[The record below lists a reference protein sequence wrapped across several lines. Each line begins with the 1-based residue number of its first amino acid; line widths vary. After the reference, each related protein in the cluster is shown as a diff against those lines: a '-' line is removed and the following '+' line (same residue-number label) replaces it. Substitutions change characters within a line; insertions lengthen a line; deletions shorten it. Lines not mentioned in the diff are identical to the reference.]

1 MINPTLDVGDVFKR
15 TFDSW
20 KAMAWPVTGLTA
32 VMVLPFALL
41 NLFLRPS
48 TGELSN
54 PDEAANFAVQMVLFL
69 GLLLVQVIV
78 QQFYIAA
85 VCKAVVDVQD
95 GRLTATLPQLLES
108 VRANLV
114 GELFATVILMGL
126 GIGFGVL
133 LCIVPGVYLAVI
145 WAVAVPVVV
154 LERMSAM
161 DGLKRSRALVGES
174 WPQVLVVLLL
184 LFILNI
190 ALCDAGPLA
199 SLVNMPLSA
208 IATTQMYL
216 ALTGAAG
223 APAQPVPHAPAFV
236 EVGNEP
242 DGAFWR
248 GDRADFTAAYNL
260 VVDGVRAAAASSG
273 KTVQVGG
280 ADFTESILDAFSKSG
295 NVANGFIAGV
305 TAARLDFFSAHHYDS
320 CSAATL
326 SGAATRLK
334 DFRAQLTAQEAA
346 SVPLHLTE
354 WNIGLGNT
362 CDAAD
367 FASAQSQSFASGF
380 LTLMQDDSIRT
391 ARSVRAGPAR
401 VR

>member
-1 MINPTLDVGDVFKR
+1 MGLDACNVYKDATIRDLSVTPPRVVNGCNHPDIVKRRSWTVNDTSAVDDPAHYDFTKTDLLLAAAARSGARIYLRLGGNDNGGPTDTGDVASFARVHVNLYRHVIGQFK
-15 TFDSW
+15 
-20 KAMAWPVTGLTA
+20 
-32 VMVLPFALL
+32 
-41 NLFLRPS
+41 
-48 TGELSN
+48 
-54 PDEAANFAVQMVLFL
+54 
-69 GLLLVQVIV
+69 
-78 QQFYIAA
+78 
-85 VCKAVVDVQD
+85 
-95 GRLTATLPQLLES
+95 
-108 VRANLV
+108 
-114 GELFATVILMGL
+114 
-126 GIGFGVL
+126 
-133 LCIVPGVYLAVI
+133 
-145 WAVAVPVVV
+145 
-154 LERMSAM
+154 
-161 DGLKRSRALVGES
+161 
-174 WPQVLVVLLL
+174 
-184 LFILNI
+184 
-190 ALCDAGPLA
+190 AG
-199 SLVNMPLSA
+199 
-208 IATTQMYL
+208 
-216 ALTGAAG
+216 
-223 APAQPVPHAPAFV
+223 PVPHAPAFV

>member
-223 APAQPVPHAPAFV
+223 APAQPAA
-236 EVGNEP
+236 EP
-242 DGAFWR
+242 
-248 GDRADFTAAYNL
+248 
-260 VVDGVRAAAASSG
+260 
-273 KTVQVGG
+273 
-280 ADFTESILDAFSKSG
+280 
-295 NVANGFIAGV
+295 
-305 TAARLDFFSAHHYDS
+305 
-320 CSAATL
+320 
-326 SGAATRLK
+326 
-334 DFRAQLTAQEAA
+334 
-346 SVPLHLTE
+346 
-354 WNIGLGNT
+354 
-362 CDAAD
+362 
-367 FASAQSQSFASGF
+367 
-380 LTLMQDDSIRT
+380 
-391 ARSVRAGPAR
+391 
-401 VR
+401 